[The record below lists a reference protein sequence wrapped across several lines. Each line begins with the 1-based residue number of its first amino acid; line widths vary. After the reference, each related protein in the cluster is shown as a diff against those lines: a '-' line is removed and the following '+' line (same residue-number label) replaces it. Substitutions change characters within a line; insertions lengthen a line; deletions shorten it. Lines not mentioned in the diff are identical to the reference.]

1 MNAAIAIAADATT
14 SVNPG
19 VSSDAGPSPISPPS
33 WKVSSQDAGSTG
45 NNKLPFSPSSISKTP
60 GVPDTVMIFLL
71 DSHLSLSLSLRQ
83 VDLHHVRPKFHYLL
97 Q

>member
-45 NNKLPFSPSSISKTP
+45 NNKLPFFP
-60 GVPDTVMIFLL
+60 
-71 DSHLSLSLSLRQ
+71 
-83 VDLHHVRPKFHYLL
+83 
-97 Q
+97 